1 VTAPSTLSARLRAA
15 TATLKAAGLPSPAFE
30 ARALVSGVLGLSREE
45 MLARPERSVAPEEE
59 AHLDAA
65 LARRAAGEPLA
76 RITGEREFWSL
87 PLRLGPDTLVP
98 RPETETV
105 VEAVLDHLD
114 DRNAAYSILDL
125 GTGSGCILLALLS
138 ELPGA
143 WGLGLDRAEGCLAVA
158 ADNAR
163 RLGFSDRTRFAAG
176 DWSRG
181 LAGTFDIIVANPPY
195 IARGEKAA
203 LPVEVR
209 DFDPDF
215 ALFGGADGL
224 DAYRALAPDFARLL
238 APGGVGVVELGAGQD
253 EAVAAIFK
261 DSGLFVG
268 SPRCDLAG
276 HARALPF
283 AAGPEGLERGKSK
296 KKVGNRAVPV

>member
-1 VTAPSTLSARLRAA
+1 MTLSEHLRAA
-15 TATLKAAGLPSPAFE
+15 TAALKAAGLPGPAFE
-30 ARALVSGVLGLSREE
+30 ARALMTGVLGLSREE
-45 MLARPERSVAPEEE
+45 LLAHPERTLATG
-59 AHLDAA
+59 DAARFGDA
-65 LARRAAGEPLA
+65 LARRATGEPLA
-76 RITGEREFWSL
+76 RITGVREFWSL

-114 DRNAAYSILDL
+114 DRADGYSILDL

-138 ELPGA
+138 ELPQA
-143 WGLGLDRAEGCLAVA
+143 RGLGLDRAESCLAVA
-158 ADNAR
+158 AENAR
-163 RLGFSDRTRFAAG
+163 NLGLTERARFVAG
-176 DWSRG
+176 DWGRA
-181 LAGTFDIIVANPPY
+181 LAGPFDIIVANPPY
-195 IARGEKAA
+195 IADGEKPA

-209 DFDPDF
+209 DFDPGL

-238 APGGVGVVELGAGQD
+238 APDGIGVVELGAGQ
-253 EAVAAIFK
+253 AAPVAEIFK

-268 SPRCDLAG
+268 AARCDLAG
-276 HARALPF
+276 HARALPLAVGS
-283 AAGPEGLERGKSK
+283 AALERGESK